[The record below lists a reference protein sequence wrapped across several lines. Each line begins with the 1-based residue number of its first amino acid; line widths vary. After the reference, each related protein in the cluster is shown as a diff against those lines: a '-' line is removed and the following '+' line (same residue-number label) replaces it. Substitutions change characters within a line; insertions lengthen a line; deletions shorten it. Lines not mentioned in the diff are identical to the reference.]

1 MQDAEAAREC
11 GNALFKA
18 QSYAEASQKYVD
30 AMALLQKI
38 DAAAVSE
45 AAQQESLH
53 KCRLNRAA
61 CLMKLQGYAAAR
73 RECEAVLRDDEAHA
87 KAHFRLGQAAEALG
101 ELAEAQRSLTT
112 AIRLSPQLR
121 EPREALDALKARL
134 KARPNL
140 DNTMQDLR
148 LVEERALRAL
158 HHADLPRARQQME
171 LLLKDARQHK
181 EAHWEARA
189 LLALA
194 LLCTEAAEAEAAA
207 DYLRSAE
214 RVVGGGLGLLEPSA
228 AAEEAGEEAGAA
240 EAPATDRRGRA
251 YVHLTA
257 GAIAL
262 EGGKPADA
270 IAQLVPGLALAQER
284 TRPLNPKPHP

>member
-1 MQDAEAAREC
+1 MDEAEAARES

-38 DAAAVSE
+38 DDAAGSE
-45 AAQQESLH
+45 ARQESLH

-101 ELAEAQRSLTT
+101 ELSEAQQSLTT

-121 EPREALDALKARL
+121 EPRDTLDALKARL

-171 LLLKDARQHK
+171 LLLK
-181 EAHWEARA
+181 
-189 LLALA
+189 
-194 LLCTEAAEAEAAA
+194 
-207 DYLRSAE
+207 
-214 RVVGGGLGLLEPSA
+214 VPS
-228 AAEEAGEEAGAA
+228 
-240 EAPATDRRGRA
+240 P
-251 YVHLTA
+251 
-257 GAIAL
+257 
-262 EGGKPADA
+262 P
-270 IAQLVPGLALAQER
+270 PSS
-284 TRPLNPKPHP
+284 PPSSPPSPPPSPPPS

>member
-1 MQDAEAAREC
+1 MISQPTNVRREKACALLVSHSTAAMDEAEAARES
-11 GNALFKA
+11 GNELFKA

-30 AMALLQKI
+30 AMVLLQKTD
-38 DAAAVSE
+38 DAAGSK
-45 AAQQESLH
+45 AARQESLH

-101 ELAEAQRSLTT
+101 ELSEAQRSLTT

-121 EPREALDALKARL
+121 EPRDMLDALKARL

-171 LLLKDARQHK
+171 LLLK
-181 EAHWEARA
+181 
-189 LLALA
+189 
-194 LLCTEAAEAEAAA
+194 
-207 DYLRSAE
+207 
-214 RVVGGGLGLLEPSA
+214 VPS
-228 AAEEAGEEAGAA
+228 
-240 EAPATDRRGRA
+240 P
-251 YVHLTA
+251 
-257 GAIAL
+257 
-262 EGGKPADA
+262 P
-270 IAQLVPGLALAQER
+270 PSS
-284 TRPLNPKPHP
+284 PPSSPPSPPPSPPPS

>member
-38 DAAAVSE
+38 DDAAGSE
-45 AAQQESLH
+45 ARQESLH

-87 KAHFRLGQAAEALG
+87 KAHFRLGQASEALG
-101 ELAEAQRSLTT
+101 ELNEAQQSLTT

-121 EPREALDALKARL
+121 EPRDTLDALKARL

-171 LLLKDARQHK
+171 LLLK
-181 EAHWEARA
+181 
-189 LLALA
+189 
-194 LLCTEAAEAEAAA
+194 
-207 DYLRSAE
+207 
-214 RVVGGGLGLLEPSA
+214 VPS
-228 AAEEAGEEAGAA
+228 
-240 EAPATDRRGRA
+240 
-251 YVHLTA
+251 
-257 GAIAL
+257 
-262 EGGKPADA
+262 
-270 IAQLVPGLALAQER
+270 PG
-284 TRPLNPKPHP
+284 

>member
-1 MQDAEAAREC
+1 MSDAAR
-11 GNALFKA
+11 
-18 QSYAEASQKYVD
+18 
-30 AMALLQKI
+30 
-38 DAAAVSE
+38 
-45 AAQQESLH
+45 QESLH

-148 LVEERALRAL
+148 IVEERALRAL

-214 RVVGGGLGLLEPSA
+214 RVVGGGLPLLVPSSS
-228 AAEEAGEEAGAA
+228 AAEEAGAEAGAA

-251 YVHLTA
+251 YMHLTA

-262 EGGKPADA
+262 EGGS
-270 IAQLVPGLALAQER
+270 QR
-284 TRPLNPKPHP
+284 TRWRSSCPAWRSRRSSPAPSPPPSPSPSPSP

>member
-1 MQDAEAAREC
+1 MDEAEAARES
-11 GNALFKA
+11 GNELFKA

-30 AMALLQKI
+30 AMVLLQKTD
-38 DAAAVSE
+38 DAAGSK
-45 AAQQESLH
+45 AARQESLH

-101 ELAEAQRSLTT
+101 ELSEAQRSLTT

-121 EPREALDALKARL
+121 EPRDMLDALKARL

-171 LLLKDARQHK
+171 LLLK
-181 EAHWEARA
+181 
-189 LLALA
+189 
-194 LLCTEAAEAEAAA
+194 
-207 DYLRSAE
+207 
-214 RVVGGGLGLLEPSA
+214 VPS
-228 AAEEAGEEAGAA
+228 
-240 EAPATDRRGRA
+240 PPPSSPPSSPP
-251 YVHLTA
+251 YS
-257 GAIAL
+257 
-262 EGGKPADA
+262 P
-270 IAQLVPGLALAQER
+270 PS
-284 TRPLNPKPHP
+284 PPPS